1 MILENIKDKQFF
13 KTLLAISIP
22 IALQNLISSSLN
34 LVDTVMIGK
43 VGEIEIA
50 AVGLANQFFF
60 IFILLLFGINSG
72 ASIFISQFWGKK
84 DVGNIR
90 RVLGIALVFGGIV
103 SIVFAGFAL
112 FTPQMVLKF
121 FTKDIETITLG
132 SSYLTIVALSYSATA
147 ISFSYSFGARSIG
160 EAKLPMVI
168 SSISLIINTIL
179 NYLFIFGTNTI
190 PPMGVKGAA
199 LATLLSRIIE
209 MILLLWI
216 IYSKEHPLAGK
227 LKEML
232 NLSQSFLKNFF
243 KTASPVILNEGFWS
257 LGMTMYLAA
266 YARIS
271 TEAVAAVH
279 ISNTVQNLFMVIAF
293 GIANACTVMIGNEI
307 GASQPEK
314 AISYAKKFS
323 ILGVFIGLFIGVT
336 LFLSTPFVV
345 SFFNISETVR
355 YSANRIL
362 MVFSLVMSAKV
373 FNTILI
379 VGILR
384 GGGDTKF
391 SLFLEMGS
399 VWLIGVPLAFFGALV
414 LKLPVYW
421 VVALVSLEEIIKA
434 IIGIPRVISN
444 KWVRNII
451 EEMQENH

>member
-1 MILENIKDKQFF
+1 MVIKDIKDKQFY
-13 KTLLAISIP
+13 KTLLAIALP

-60 IFILLLFGINSG
+60 IFVLLLFGINSG
-72 ASIFISQFWGKK
+72 SSIFISQFWGKK
-84 DVGNIR
+84 DVANIR
-90 RVLGIALVFGGIV
+90 RVLGIALVFGGII
-103 SIVFAGFAL
+103 SLVFAGLAL
-112 FTPQMVLKF
+112 FLPQMVLKF
-121 FTKDIETITLG
+121 FTRDIETIALG
-132 SSYLTIVALSYSATA
+132 STYLSVVSLSYLATA

-160 EAKLPMVI
+160 EAKLPMII
-168 SSISLIINTIL
+168 SSISLITNTIL
-179 NYLFIFGTNTI
+179 NYLFIFGMGFI

-199 LATLLSRIIE
+199 FATLLSRIIE
-209 MILLLWI
+209 MLLLLWI

-227 LKEML
+227 VKEML
-232 NLSQSFLKNFF
+232 DLSQSFLRNFF
-243 KTASPVILNEGFWS
+243 KTTSPVILNEGFWS

-307 GASQPEK
+307 GANHQEK
-314 AISYAKKFS
+314 AISYAKRFS
-323 ILGVFIGLFIGVT
+323 ILGVLVGLFIGIT

-345 SFFNISETVR
+345 SFFNISEVVR
-355 YSANRIL
+355 HSAIRIL
-362 MVFSLVMSAKV
+362 MVFSVVMGAKV
-373 FNTILI
+373 FNAILV

-399 VWLIGVPLAFFGALV
+399 VWLIGVPLAFLGALV

-421 VVALVSLEEIIKA
+421 VVALVSLEEIVKA
-434 IIGIPRVISN
+434 LIGIPRVISK

-451 EEMQENH
+451 EEM